1 MAKIRVFTE
10 NNSVYVAGKSYPA
23 GYLRAIADSG
33 GNVSIY
39 NTSDNVDVIRSVYYS
54 RILDKDG
61 NPWGASASEVVTSL
75 NDFVDTANPS
85 RIMAADNK
93 VNFTAKA
100 GYTVIVGQDAE
111 TITSS
116 SKLLFTGS
124 DVGLGANLDVKNY
137 DITTTTTNGEIRITP
152 NGTGSVNLDG
162 TVQFKRFDTTDP
174 ANIPTAEPGK
184 MYADQNDNL
193 FFGVS

>member
-1 MAKIRVFTE
+1 MAKIKIFTE
-10 NNSVYVAGKSYPA
+10 NNSVYVAGKAYPA
-23 GYLRAIADSG
+23 GSLRAIANSAGD
-33 GNVSIY
+33 VSIY
-39 NTSDNVDVIRSVYYS
+39 RTDNSSDIVRSVNYS
-54 RILDKDG
+54 RLLDKDG
-61 NPWGASASEVVTSL
+61 NSWGASASDVATSL
-75 NDFVDTANPS
+75 NDFIDSSNPS

-93 VNFTAKA
+93 ANFTAKA
-100 GYTVIVGQDAE
+100 GYTVIVGQGDE

-137 DITTTTTNGEIRITP
+137 DITTTTSNGEIRITP

-174 ANIPTAEPGK
+174 ADIPTPEAGK
-184 MYADQNDNL
+184 MYADQDDNL